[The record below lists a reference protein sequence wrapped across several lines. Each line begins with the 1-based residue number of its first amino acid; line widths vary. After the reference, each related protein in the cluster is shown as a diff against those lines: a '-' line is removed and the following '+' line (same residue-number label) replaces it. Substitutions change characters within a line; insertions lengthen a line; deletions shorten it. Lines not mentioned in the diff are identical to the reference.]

1 MLSVESLMQRSW
13 PKQLSLFLLLMLALT
28 MIATPADAKR
38 RKKRSKWKTITYRIK
53 KGDTL
58 SEVAKKHKVKVSQL
72 RRWNKGTKTLKI
84 GRKLRIVVPRAYRT
98 HSNSVARQSVI
109 RRKGFV
115 PGRMTTHKESAV
127 VDERPFAHLEVAKT
141 PASPKAP
148 SAERSPRPAAID
160 AEDKNKVIEH
170 TVRKGEN
177 VGSIALKYNA
187 DYQRVME
194 VNKLTTLT
202 PEPGSKIQV
211 VIDAPPPKPKG
222 PMPVVYRVRKGD
234 SFGRIAKK
242 HGTTV
247 SKLKKWNSKVNPR
260 KLQPGKTLRL
270 YVAHSGSGHPQS
282 VGSPNRGRLY
292 NGVGMETTKGIRVR
306 KVTHAYGT
314 PLTVNLLGAAGADV
328 KARWPETPHLVVG
341 DISYQRGG
349 RIKRHK
355 SHQSGRDVDVSFYHK
370 GDVQLPDF
378 RPMHEANF
386 DAAKNWHIFKTLI
399 DTGYVQYIF
408 IDYPLQKVLHDY
420 ALSIGYSKDDLAP
433 LIQYPQPRS
442 GSHGIIRHIRG
453 HDDHFH
459 IRFKCGP
466 KAVRCRD

>member
-1 MLSVESLMQRSW
+1 M
-13 PKQLSLFLLLMLALT
+13 LLMLALT
-28 MIATPADAKR
+28 LIATPADAKR
-38 RKKRSKWKTITYRIK
+38 RKKKRKWKTITYRIK

-58 SEVAKKHKVKVSQL
+58 GKVAKRHKVKVSQL
-72 RRWNKGTKTLKI
+72 RRWNKGTKTLRI
-84 GRKLRIVVPRAYRT
+84 GRKLKIVVPRSYRT
-98 HSNSVARQSVI
+98 HSASVARQSVI

-115 PGRMTTHKESAV
+115 PGRLTTHKEATV
-127 VDERPFAHLEVAKT
+127 VDEQPFAHLN
-141 PASPKAP
+141 ASKPSKASGAP
-148 SAERSPRPAAID
+148 SAERSARPAELSASG
-160 AEDKNKVIEH
+160 KVKVVEH

-187 DYQRVME
+187 NYERIME
-194 VNKLTTLT
+194 VNKLKTLT
-202 PEPGSKIQV
+202 PVPGSKLQV
-211 VIDAPPPKPKG
+211 VTDAPPPKPKG

-234 SFGRIAKK
+234 SFNRIAKK
-242 HGTTV
+242 HRV
-247 SKLKKWNSKVNPR
+247 SVKQLRKWNRKVNPR
-260 KLQPGKTLRL
+260 RLRPGKTLRL

-292 NGVGMETTKGIRVR
+292 NGVGMDTTDGIRVR
-306 KVTHAYGT
+306 KTTHSYGT

-328 KARWPETPHLVVG
+328 KARWPETPHLVMG
-341 DISYQRGG
+341 DISYRQGG

-355 SHQSGRDVDVSFYHK
+355 SHQSGRDADVSFYHK

-378 RPMHEANF
+378 RPMHEGNF

-408 IDYPLQKVLHDY
+408 IDYPLQKVLYDY
-420 ALSIGYSKDDLAP
+420 ARSIGYSEDDLAP
-433 LIQYPQPRS
+433 LIQYPRPRK
-442 GSHGIIRHIRG
+442 GSQGIIRHVRG

-466 KAVRCRD
+466 RAVRCRD

>member
-1 MLSVESLMQRSW
+1 MQRSW
-13 PKQLSLFLLLMLALT
+13 PKQLSLLLLLTLTLT
-28 MIATPADAKR
+28 MIAIPADAKK
-38 RKKRSKWKTITYRIK
+38 RKKRSKWKTITHRIK

-58 SEVAKKHKVKVSQL
+58 SGVAKRHKVKVSQL
-72 RRWNKGTKTLKI
+72 KRWNKGTSTLRI
-84 GRKLRIVVPRAYRT
+84 GRKLRIVVPRSYR
-98 HSNSVARQSVI
+98 SRSASVARQSVI

-115 PGRMTTHKESAV
+115 PGRLTTHKESKV
-127 VDERPFAHLEVAKT
+127 VDERPFAHLDEVASSKT
-141 PASPKAP
+141 PNTPN
-148 SAERSPRPAAID
+148 AERSPRPAKID
-160 AEDKNKVIEH
+160 ANGKIKVIEH

-187 DYQRVME
+187 NYERIMK
-194 VNKLTTLT
+194 VNKLKTLT
-202 PEPGSKIQV
+202 PTPGSLLQV
-211 VIDAPPPKPKG
+211 VMDAPPPKPKG

-234 SFGRIAKK
+234 SFARIAKK
-242 HGTTV
+242 HRV
-247 SKLKKWNSKVNPR
+247 SVGKLKKWNRKVNPR
-260 KLQPGKTLRL
+260 KLRPGKTLRL
-270 YVAHSGSGHPQS
+270 YVSHSGAGHSQS

-292 NGVGMETTKGIRVR
+292 NGVSMDTTDGIRVR

-328 KARWPETPHLVVG
+328 KARWPETPHLVIG
-341 DISYQRGG
+341 DISYRRGG

-355 SHQSGRDVDVSFYHK
+355 SHQSGRDADVSFYHK

-408 IDYPLQKVLHDY
+408 IDYPLQKVLYDY
-420 ALSIGYSKDDLAP
+420 AISIGYSKDALTP
-433 LIQYPQPRS
+433 LIQYPRPRQ
-442 GSHGIIRHIRG
+442 GSQGIIRHVRG